1 MMTSK
6 EMEIYDMMVETGL
19 ATAEELNLA
28 KNLVD
33 GTWEHVLNQVCYI
46 RTGYRTFWDYVWS
59 EDEEEEE

>member
-1 MMTSK
+1 MTSK
-6 EMEIYDMMVETGL
+6 EMEMYDMMVETGL

-33 GTWEHVLNQVCYI
+33 GTWEHVLNQVCRI
-46 RTGYRTFWDYVWS
+46 RTGYSTFWDYIWS